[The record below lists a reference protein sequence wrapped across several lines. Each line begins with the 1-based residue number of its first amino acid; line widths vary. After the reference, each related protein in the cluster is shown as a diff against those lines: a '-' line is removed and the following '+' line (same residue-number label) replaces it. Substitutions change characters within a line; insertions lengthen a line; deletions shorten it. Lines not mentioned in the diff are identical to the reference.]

1 MSRKIGRP
9 DAGPTDTQMDSAR
22 ALATLERL
30 PVSRWHWQV
39 FWVLGL
45 ALQFNGILNSSGN
58 SVLADL
64 VDRGWSNNYWNAFFS
79 SAMMMGF
86 FVGSLAAGS
95 LGDRI
100 GRKRTYEMCILVFG
114 SMALTAA
121 CTPGMIFLIICRG
134 LMGIGM
140 GGGIV
145 LGYGTFTEF
154 MPARVRG
161 TWSARISLLGNLSP
175 LIAAILAAVLI
186 PALSWRAVFVVA
198 GTLALAILVVVHFQ
212 LEESPRWLIASG
224 RADDGVAIV
233 RRAAARSG
241 GVLVAS
247 PDDAATRP
255 PAAGVSDTAD
265 AAHGGTAEAAPVP
278 QTEVAVPLSAFFTGE
293 LGRRTLVA
301 TATLIAMN
309 LSLYTITQWVPTIF
323 VNQGID
329 ISKSLAMSMIMM
341 IGAPV
346 GVFISTLI
354 MDLLPRKVLGPGLI
368 VLVAVLGYVYSRQ
381 TSEATILAVGT
392 LMIVVLYV
400 YNSFSSAV
408 YAPEIWPTAQ
418 KMRGLGIANSIGRVV
433 AIASP
438 YLVAWLL
445 TEFGV
450 IAVFVVLGLLL
461 SACALVLALFGIET
475 RGRSVE
481 EMALPIRTAKAA

>member
-1 MSRKIGRP
+1 MSRQVGRP
-9 DAGPTDTQMDSAR
+9 GMDSAAQQMESAQ
-22 ALATLERL
+22 ALATLEQL
-30 PVSRWHWQV
+30 PVSRWHWKV

-86 FVGSLAAGS
+86 FVGSLAAGG

-100 GRKRTYEMCILVFG
+100 GRKRTYELCILVFG
-114 SMALTAA
+114 AMALAAA
-121 CTPGMIFLIICRG
+121 CAPGMIFLTVCRG

-175 LIAAILAAVLI
+175 LIAAILAAALI

-198 GTLALAILVVVHFQ
+198 GVLSLVMLVVVHLH

-224 RADDGVAIV
+224 RDDDGVAIV
-233 RRAAARSG
+233 RGAAARSG
-241 GVLVAS
+241 VVVNG

-255 PAAGVSDTAD
+255 NGSGTSD
-265 AAHGGTAEAAPVP
+265 AAPATVAASA
-278 QTEVAVPLSAFFTGE
+278 QTKVAVPLSAFFTGD

-381 TSEATILAVGT
+381 TSEVTILAIGT
-392 LMIVVLYV
+392 LMIVVLYI

-461 SACALVLALFGIET
+461 SACALVLAIFGIET

-481 EMALPIRTAKAA
+481 EMALPIRTAEAA

>member
-1 MSRKIGRP
+1 MSRQVGRP
-9 DAGPTDTQMDSAR
+9 GMDPVVQQMDSAQ
-22 ALATLERL
+22 ALATLEQL
-30 PVSRWHWQV
+30 PVSRWHWKV

-86 FVGSLAAGS
+86 FVGSLAAGA

-100 GRKRTYEMCILVFG
+100 GRKRTYELCILVFG
-114 SMALTAA
+114 SMALAAA
-121 CTPGMIFLIICRG
+121 CAPGMIFLIVCRG

-145 LGYGTFTEF
+145 LGYGAFTEF

-198 GTLALAILVVVHFQ
+198 GILALVMLGVVHFR
-212 LEESPRWLIASG
+212 LDESPRWLIASG
-224 RADDGVAIV
+224 RNDDGVAIV

-241 GVLVAS
+241 VVTS
-247 PDDAATRP
+247 PDDAAHPNGSGTGD
-255 PAAGVSDTAD
+255 AVVAAD
-265 AAHGGTAEAAPVP
+265 AAPA
-278 QTEVAVPLSAFFTGE
+278 QTEVAVPLSTFFTGE

-323 VNQGID
+323 VNQGVD
-329 ISKSLAMSMIMM
+329 VSKSLAMSMIMM

-381 TSEATILAVGT
+381 TSEAAILAIGT

-418 KMRGLGIANSIGRVV
+418 KMRGLGIANSIGRIV

-450 IAVFVVLGLLL
+450 IAVFVILGLLL
-461 SACALVLALFGIET
+461 SACALVLAIFGIET

-481 EMALPIRTAKAA
+481 EMALPTRTTRAA